1 VKAGDIRLSPLRQA
15 DGQIKTRPV
24 LLLRSSPPFGDFI
37 ACGLSTQLQQEV
49 PGVDEILGPDD
60 PDFATARLKQPSLIR
75 LAFLGSVPVRELR
88 GRVGSI
94 SDTRLHRLLTKL
106 SDFFRTPA

>member
-24 LLLRSSPPFGDFI
+24 LLLRSAPSFGDSI
-37 ACGLSTQLQQEV
+37 ACGLSTQLHQEV
-49 PGVDEILGPDD
+49 RGSDEILSPNDA
-60 PDFATARLKQPSLIR
+60 DFATARLKQPSLIR
-75 LAFLGSVPVRELR
+75 LAFLGSVPVHELR

-94 SDTRLHRLLTKL
+94 SDARLHRLLAKL
-106 SDFFRTPA
+106 ADFFRHPA